1 MWYVFVIPFII
12 FFIVFL
18 VIVKNF
24 FRAHK
29 HTGDTMEDMITTI
42 SAYAEK
48 QMEDTMKEIDN
59 SSREQTKTC
68 EYCGSTISAGSSQ
81 CDSCGAK
88 VKK

>member
-1 MWYVFVIPFII
+1 MWYVFVIPFAI

-18 VIVKNF
+18 VIAKHF
-24 FRAHK
+24 FNVHRHND
-29 HTGDTMEDMITTI
+29 DTMEDMISTI

-48 QMEDTMKEIDN
+48 QVQETFEQPKE
-59 SSREQTKTC
+59 ETKTC
-68 EYCGSTISAGSSQ
+68 EYCGSTIPANSKK